1 MASTPRPLLILLI
14 IAAIPIYYVFIASEG
29 LLVQIAGAV
38 VILLLVSLLLFTGG
52 QPVPMPDAPGTGKAP
67 QVETVGA
74 IELPPPVLA
83 EEGAAQRR
91 EGKIRRSR
99 GRQATEPMQ
108 APPLPPS
115 IPMPTTAATAE
126 LEGDSLQLG
135 DSVTGLAKVY
145 IATSDPESQMES
157 EVDAYLMQKRS
168 KMGVVRD
175 RIHRE
180 RRIELAKRVSSEV
193 SKWTAI
199 EDGEDISAL
208 LKNPDH
214 GLTVLTE
221 PEDPDPT
228 IPQGVSY
235 VRIDDNRVV
244 KVRVSLD
251 VQGRS
256 GLTPEPKLP
265 ETPLPMP
272 STESPPLPPPPSL
285 PPPVRPGE

>member
-1 MASTPRPLLILLI
+1 MASTSRPLLIVLI

-38 VILLLVSLLLFTGG
+38 VILLLVSLLLFTGR
-52 QPVPMPDAPGTGKAP
+52 QSIPMPDALGAGKPP
-67 QVETVGA
+67 QVETLGA

-91 EGKIRRSR
+91 EEKIRRSR
-99 GRQATEPMQ
+99 GRQATEPMP

-115 IPMPTTAATAE
+115 IPMSTPEATTE

-157 EVDAYLMQKRS
+157 EVDAYLMQKRV

-180 RRIELAKRVSSEV
+180 RRIELAGRVASEV
-193 SKWTAI
+193 SKWTTI

-208 LKNPDH
+208 LKDPNH

-235 VRIDDNRVV
+235 VRIDDNRVI
-244 KVRVSLD
+244 KIRVSLE
-251 VQGRS
+251 VQS
-256 GLTPEPKLP
+256 NSEPSPEPKLP
-265 ETPLPMP
+265 YPT
-272 STESPPLPPPPSL
+272 LPPPSPGL
-285 PPPVRPGE
+285 PPPVHPGE